1 MTGSFVFLERSLKSL
16 DRFELQ
22 EIFCTHIIEA
32 PLWQLCKQGN
42 LAKVREAIA
51 RGEDVNGKD
60 EGKWTALM
68 LAIFERDT
76 EIVKLLLDQ
85 PTVDLNCTNFNGQT
99 ALHVAAWKDNV
110 EALKMLLV
118 DPRLTTYNH
127 KNNYDWT
134 PAMMAAHWKK
144 AGALR
149 ELVAHPS
156 VDLDTKDSFGR
167 SLEEVA
173 RWS

>member
-16 DRFELQ
+16 VRFELQ

-42 LAKVREAIA
+42 LAKVGEAIA

-85 PTVDLNCTNFNGQT
+85 PTVDLNCTNFNGHT

-127 KNNYDWT
+127 KNNFDWT